1 MIKFFIFLLFFLLY
15 QSVSISKINEI
26 ENFNQ
31 KYLSNYFSGIVSLKN
46 EETEASFKFLENSY
60 PISET
65 HKNYLKNYLVSLV
78 MNRQVDKAIKKIKDN
93 EVNTEIFLEKEVL
106 LFVDSIKKKNFI
118 KSQTHMTNLED
129 SPEIND
135 TISVILY
142 ETLKNY
148 IRVFNTR
155 DSSSYL
161 QKNFGELDQINL
173 IFLNCYLDKNQT
185 IQLFDKFIASDGTNS
200 RYIYFYIDH
209 LIEKK
214 KLKEASIIANKISDL
229 DSSLLLSQIKY
240 WSKNFEYAEINN
252 LFSCNSE
259 KDLIAEFFYLIASL
273 YSSQGQYFE
282 SNFYLILSDYLNPKF
297 YPNSALLIENYVD
310 NKRYKLAKKELGKIT
325 KKNLLFDWFKIKKK
339 ASIIEAEEEEEEQN
353 ALKFVKKNYE
363 LLKSANAKIK
373 FDMANIL
380 RNFKDYKYSIK
391 IYSDLIEK
399 NNFNNEE
406 FADLYYKRGTCFERM
421 KNYKK
426 ADEDF
431 LNSLKLDPNDA
442 YVLNYLGYSWLE
454 RSYKINEAMKMLQK
468 AYDLMSNDPYIT
480 DSIGWAY
487 FLLKDFKNAKKY
499 LQQAVKLMPYDPIV
513 NDHYGDVLW
522 RLEKKIQA
530 RYFWN
535 GALKLD
541 GVDEE
546 MRKKIKNKLVYGL

>member
-118 KSQTHMTNLED
+118 KSQSHMTNLEN

-161 QKNFGELDQINL
+161 QKNFGELDEINL

-209 LIEKK
+209 LLEKK

-240 WSKNFEYAEINN
+240 WSKNSEYEEINN

-310 NKRYKLAKKELGKIT
+310 NRRYKLAKKELGKIT

-339 ASIIEAEEEEEEQN
+339 ASIIEAEEEEEQN

>member
-118 KSQTHMTNLED
+118 KSQSHMTNLEN

-161 QKNFGELDQINL
+161 QKNFGELDEINL

-185 IQLFDKFIASDGTNS
+185 IQLFDKFIDSDGTNS

-209 LIEKK
+209 LLEKK

-240 WSKNFEYAEINN
+240 WSKNSKYEEINN

-259 KDLIAEFFYLIASL
+259 EDLIAEFFYLIASL

-282 SNFYLILSDYLNPKF
+282 SNFYLILSYYLNPKF

-325 KKNLLFDWFKIKKK
+325 KKNLLFNWFKIKKK
-339 ASIIEAEEEEEEQN
+339 ASIIEAEEEEEQN

-363 LLKSANAKIK
+363 LLNSANAKIK

>member
-1 MIKFFIFLLFFLLY
+1 MIKFIIFLLVFLLY
-15 QSVSISKINEI
+15 QSVSISKTNEI

-31 KYLSNYFSGIVSLKN
+31 KYLSSYFSGIVSLKN
-46 EETEASFKFLENSY
+46 EETGASFKFLENSY

-65 HKNYLKNYLVSLV
+65 HNNYLKNYLVSLV

-93 EVNTEIFLEKEVL
+93 KVNTEIFLEKELL

-118 KSQTHMTNLED
+118 KSQSHMTNLEN

-148 IRVFNTR
+148 IRVFNSR
-155 DSSSYL
+155 NSSSYL
-161 QKNFGELDQINL
+161 QKNFGELDEINL

-185 IQLFDKFIASDGTNS
+185 IQLFEKFIASDGTNS
-200 RYIYFYIDH
+200 RYIYFYIDY
-209 LIEKK
+209 LLEKK
-214 KLKEASIIANKISDL
+214 KLKEVSIISNKISDL

-240 WSKNFEYAEINN
+240 WSKNSEYEKINN
-252 LFSCNSE
+252 LFSCDSE

-273 YSSQGQYFE
+273 YSSQGQYLE

-310 NKRYKLAKKELGKIT
+310 NKRYKLAKRELDKIT
-325 KKNLLFDWFKIKKK
+325 KKSLLLDWFKIKKK
-339 ASIIEAEEEEEEQN
+339 ASIIEAEEEEQN

-363 LLKSANAKIK
+363 LLKSPNAKIK

-399 NNFNNEE
+399 NDFNNEE

-522 RLEKKIQA
+522 KLEKKIQA

-546 MRKKIKNKLVYGL
+546 MRKKIINKLVYGL

>member
-118 KSQTHMTNLED
+118 KSQSHMTNLEN

-161 QKNFGELDQINL
+161 QKNFGELDEINL

-209 LIEKK
+209 LLEKK

-240 WSKNFEYAEINN
+240 WSKNSEYDEINN

-339 ASIIEAEEEEEEQN
+339 ASIIEAEEEEQN
-353 ALKFVKKNYE
+353 ALRFVKKNYE
-363 LLKSANAKIK
+363 LLNSANAKIK

>member
-118 KSQTHMTNLED
+118 KSQSHMTNLEN

-161 QKNFGELDQINL
+161 QKNFGELDEINL

-209 LIEKK
+209 LLEKK

-240 WSKNFEYAEINN
+240 WSKNSEYEEINN

-339 ASIIEAEEEEEEQN
+339 ASIIEAEEEEEQN

>member
-1 MIKFFIFLLFFLLY
+1 MIIFFIFLLLFLLY
-15 QSVSISKINEI
+15 HSVSISKINEI

-161 QKNFGELDQINL
+161 QKNFGELDEINL

-209 LIEKK
+209 LLEKK

-240 WSKNFEYAEINN
+240 WSKNSKYEEINN

-282 SNFYLILSDYLNPKF
+282 SNFYLILSYYLNPKF

-339 ASIIEAEEEEEEQN
+339 ASIIEAEEEEQN

-363 LLKSANAKIK
+363 LLNSANAKIK

-499 LQQAVKLMPYDPIV
+499 IQQAVKLMPYDPIV

>member
-65 HKNYLKNYLVSLV
+65 HKNHLKNYLVSLV

-118 KSQTHMTNLED
+118 KSQSHMTNLEN

-161 QKNFGELDQINL
+161 QKNFGELDEINL

-209 LIEKK
+209 LLEKK

-240 WSKNFEYAEINN
+240 WSKNSKYEEINN

-339 ASIIEAEEEEEEQN
+339 ASIIEAEEEEEQN

-363 LLKSANAKIK
+363 LLNSANAKIK

>member
-118 KSQTHMTNLED
+118 KSQSHMTNLEN

-161 QKNFGELDQINL
+161 QKNFGELDEINL

-209 LIEKK
+209 LLEKK

-240 WSKNFEYAEINN
+240 WSKNSKYEEINN

-282 SNFYLILSDYLNPKF
+282 SNFYLILSYYLNPKF

-339 ASIIEAEEEEEEQN
+339 ASIIEAEEEEQN

-363 LLKSANAKIK
+363 LLNSANAKIK

-454 RSYKINEAMKMLQK
+454 RSYKIKEAMKMLQK

>member
-118 KSQTHMTNLED
+118 KSQSHMTNLEN

-148 IRVFNTR
+148 IRVFKTR

-161 QKNFGELDQINL
+161 QKNFGELDEINL

-209 LIEKK
+209 LLEKK

-240 WSKNFEYAEINN
+240 WSKNSEYKEINN

-339 ASIIEAEEEEEEQN
+339 ASIIEAEEEEQN

-363 LLKSANAKIK
+363 LLKSANSKIK

-421 KNYKK
+421 RNYKK

>member
-118 KSQTHMTNLED
+118 KSQSHMTNLEN

-161 QKNFGELDQINL
+161 QKNFGELDEINL

-209 LIEKK
+209 LLEKK

-240 WSKNFEYAEINN
+240 WSKNSKYEEINN

-282 SNFYLILSDYLNPKF
+282 SNFYLILSYYLNPKF

-339 ASIIEAEEEEEEQN
+339 ASIIEAEEEEEQN

-363 LLKSANAKIK
+363 LLNSANAKIK

-454 RSYKINEAMKMLQK
+454 RSYKIKEAMKMLQK

>member
-118 KSQTHMTNLED
+118 KSQSHMTNLEN

-339 ASIIEAEEEEEEQN
+339 ASIIEAEEEEQN

-406 FADLYYKRGTCFERM
+406 FADLFYKRGTCYERM

>member
-118 KSQTHMTNLED
+118 KSQSHMTNLEN

-161 QKNFGELDQINL
+161 QKNFGELDEINL

-209 LIEKK
+209 LLEKK

-240 WSKNFEYAEINN
+240 WSKNSKYEEINN

-297 YPNSALLIENYVD
+297 YPNTALLIENYVD

-339 ASIIEAEEEEEEQN
+339 ASIIEAEEEEQN

>member
-93 EVNTEIFLEKEVL
+93 DVNTEIFLEKEVL

-118 KSQTHMTNLED
+118 KSQSHMTNLEN
-129 SPEIND
+129 SPEINE

-148 IRVFNTR
+148 IRVFNSR

-161 QKNFGELDQINL
+161 QKNFGELDEINL
-173 IFLNCYLDKNQT
+173 VFLNCYLDKNQT

-209 LIEKK
+209 LLEKK

-240 WSKNFEYAEINN
+240 WSKNSEYEEINN

-310 NKRYKLAKKELGKIT
+310 NRRYKLAKKELGKIT

-339 ASIIEAEEEEEEQN
+339 ASIIEAEEEEEQN

-487 FLLKDFKNAKKY
+487 FLLEDFKNAKKY

-541 GVDEE
+541 GVDEK

>member
-93 EVNTEIFLEKEVL
+93 EVNSEIFLEKEVL

-118 KSQTHMTNLED
+118 KSQSHMTNLEN

-148 IRVFNTR
+148 IRVFKTR

-161 QKNFGELDQINL
+161 QKNFGELDEINL

-209 LIEKK
+209 LLEKK

-240 WSKNFEYAEINN
+240 WSKNSEYEEINN

-310 NKRYKLAKKELGKIT
+310 NKRYNLAKKELGKIT

-339 ASIIEAEEEEEEQN
+339 ASIIEAEEEEEQN

-380 RNFKDYKYSIK
+380 RNFKDYNYSIK

>member
-118 KSQTHMTNLED
+118 KSQSHMTNLEN

-148 IRVFNTR
+148 IRVFKTR

-161 QKNFGELDQINL
+161 QKNFGELDEINL

-209 LIEKK
+209 LLEKK

-240 WSKNFEYAEINN
+240 WSKNSKYEEINN

-339 ASIIEAEEEEEEQN
+339 ASIIEAEEEEQN

>member
-118 KSQTHMTNLED
+118 KSQSHMTNLEN

-148 IRVFNTR
+148 IRVFNSR

-161 QKNFGELDQINL
+161 QKNFGELDEINL

-209 LIEKK
+209 LLEKK

-240 WSKNFEYAEINN
+240 WSKNSKYEEINN

-339 ASIIEAEEEEEEQN
+339 ASIIEAEEDEQN

-363 LLKSANAKIK
+363 LLNSANAKIK